1 MVQNNN
7 SNRLQNS
14 ITTLIIVV
22 ATIFILF
29 SNMESNLIKTYEQEK
44 SSSSNTSIE
53 LTSKLIGNEYRWIGS
68 NNSINPILNIT
79 SGVDN
84 QITTKS
90 TQGDPV
96 EHQLII
102 SAVKAS
108 SGGGGGD
115 NDKKGKE
122 LAKGDEIKDGSSITV
137 TFNPSDVKTS
147 DYQSLEYYCE
157 YHPDTMKGKVQ
168 IK

>member
-1 MVQNNN
+1 MRQKNN
-7 SNRLQNS
+7 SNKLQNN

-29 SNMESNLIKTYEQEK
+29 SNMESNLIKTYAQEK
-44 SSSSNTSIE
+44 SSPSNSSSE

-68 NNSINPILNIT
+68 NNSINPTLNIT

-102 SAVKAS
+102 SAVKSS
-108 SGGGGGD
+108 SGGGSG
-115 NDKKGKE
+115 GKE
-122 LAKGDEIKDGSSITV
+122 LAKGDEIKDGSSTTV
-137 TFNPSDVKTS
+137 NFNPSDIKTS

>member
-1 MVQNNN
+1 MAQKNN
-7 SNRLQNS
+7 SNKLQNS

-29 SNMESNLIKTYEQEK
+29 SNMESNLIKTYAQEK
-44 SSSSNTSIE
+44 SSSSNPSIE
-53 LTSKLIGNEYRWIGS
+53 LTSQLIGNDYRWIGS
-68 NNSINPILNIT
+68 NNSINPTLNIT

-102 SAVKAS
+102 SAANAS
-108 SGGGGGD
+108 SGGSE
-115 NDKKGKE
+115 GKE
-122 LAKGDEIKDGSSITV
+122 LAKGDEIKDGSSTTV
-137 TFNPSDVKTS
+137 NFNPSDIKTS

>member
-1 MVQNNN
+1 MTQKNN

-14 ITTLIIVV
+14 ITTIIIVV

-29 SNMESNLIKTYEQEK
+29 SNMESNLIKTYAQEK
-44 SSSSNTSIE
+44 SSSSNPSIE

-90 TQGDPV
+90 T
-96 EHQLII
+96 
-102 SAVKAS
+102 
-108 SGGGGGD
+108 
-115 NDKKGKE
+115 
-122 LAKGDEIKDGSSITV
+122 TR
-137 TFNPSDVKTS
+137 
-147 DYQSLEYYCE
+147 
-157 YHPDTMKGKVQ
+157 
-168 IK
+168 